1 MITIPE
7 FIARAKEVPF
17 LDKGR
22 SWSGWDCGGLVLL
35 AYRECYGIELPDLQ
49 EVSALDAHR
58 AEQVFNLFRESWVEI
73 SLGKERPGDVAQF
86 RRGRWESH
94 IGLVVARGYL
104 LHVER
109 GLNTCTEPFYRGQL
123 RQRLVGI
130 YRHVE
135 FASAH

>member
-1 MITIPE
+1 MITIRD
-7 FIARAKEVPF
+7 FIARAKKAPF

-22 SWSGWDCGGLVLL
+22 DWSGWDCGGLVLL
-35 AYRECYGIELPDLQ
+35 AYRECYGIELPDLEQ
-49 EVSALDAHR
+49 ASALDAAR
-58 AEQVFNLFRESWVEI
+58 AEQVFNFFRRAWVEI

-94 IGLVVARGYL
+94 VGLVIARGYL
-104 LHVER
+104 LHVEP
-109 GLNTCTEPFYRGQL
+109 GLNTCTEPFSRGQL

-135 FASAH
+135 LS